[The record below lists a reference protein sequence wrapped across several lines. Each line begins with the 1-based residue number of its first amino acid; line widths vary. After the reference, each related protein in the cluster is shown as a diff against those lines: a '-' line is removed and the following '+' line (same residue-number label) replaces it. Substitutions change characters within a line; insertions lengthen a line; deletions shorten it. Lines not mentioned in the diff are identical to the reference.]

1 MNLDFILSSF
11 FNFNCKKYISSPKEE
26 GRKPFTKKLLLIK
39 TPERSKDPE
48 QTTLDQS
55 NTSPDSDLGNTGEIP
70 RVSSMTRWVQTP
82 TPQSP
87 NKVHVKTLK
96 DDPVFDPF
104 TDLPRLKITKSMQ
117 DQSIFFSD
125 KDILISLKKIYNGK
139 ESHACQFVEWLDSI
153 KVVPNSEEEKCI
165 DRVKNILID
174 YVVIFE
180 KDNQMTQAI
189 MASLEHSTLFKY
201 GWISLKGIRN
211 LFGYTAHWL
220 NSKTKT
226 SLLDSFLFESNK
238 KQCELVAKMFNDEF
252 NVIKDS
258 IKGME
263 EMYNLMI
270 QTKKGELPPKLK
282 PVLTYH
288 TRYEMLYRELTD
300 KGNHLWASGNPRSPV
315 LWTWIAPG
323 CEGHSP
329 IPKAIGEAFH
339 EYYHRLYSEIHIP
352 MVLFNAMLD
361 DLADEFMDQE
371 LCELAD
377 SIFPKTYDTT
387 YFIKVTYIKNGDEVE
402 CRLNNEQQVR
412 DYLSWLINDQQKY
425 EKFRRLETEVI
436 NYLVMAWEV
445 FTVTCKNFKSLY
457 NELNIVKKLNL
468 EIGLDITAAKSIA
481 VVFPEDLPWPKNWND
496 QQEKLKT
503 IFEEALQHKD
513 EKSASDLTISSEKE
527 ALQNKIIELLKNQQ
541 TQSTEVK
548 RSPSRPASPSSRT
561 ISSGSSTNSIE
572 ADLTDRMIEFFNSNN
587 VIFTRPRTNSSLD
600 EDPIIKKIVQSY
612 SFLISN
618 FLNSV
623 RFNKGPNASTLA
635 VYNGTA
641 HHNMNIIIFLET
653 YIMLTMSIPDN
664 SEPIEEINSND
675 IIRFLNDP
683 GVRNAIESVQ
693 KMARRG
699 NVLATAVTKG
709 VELSR
714 ELKVGD
720 ITGIAEIIEFIFQ
733 KLPAEQHK
741 MSVIF
746 KKLNE
751 PLRSQHKKNIIEN
764 HFPLTKNEEQI
775 FTIDCIK
782 EYVNIYQIEGLD
794 VSQIQAATSIN
805 DLINEL
811 NSFITTPN
819 TVSDSLDI
827 EKIESH
833 AKVTLEKVDEILMS
847 ALKHLQDTNW
857 TIAENTQT
865 NYALIKNNNAILSE
879 FFDSFDRSY
888 DQGISSA
895 KSQIEAKQEL
905 GQDTTQDIDN
915 LILRLGDAGLIYF
928 DKTLA
933 FQSLNQIILQYKDS
947 FPELIELDCINLESF
962 DQLTESIKELELEL
976 PKLFLSNSDS
986 SDLDA
991 LDKIERWD
999 EKLKEMIKMLIK
1011 NKINKQLLEI
1021 EEHLKEECSKFD
1033 SKAYSHEIIE
1043 IIDKDITEHKKE
1055 KRILAIKQM
1064 VEILQFSNAETIV
1077 MHQFNDHLNTF
1088 ISELKKLNEFKQ
1100 QQLINKMLNSKE
1112 QTLTIE
1118 IMPRDLKELVNNVNN
1133 EQDFENNLNT
1143 MIEYIKEEWNKD
1155 IESES
1160 IDNFLGKI
1168 KEEALKRFHQSEVSQ
1183 EEKEELKE
1191 LHRVDEEQYK
1201 SELEKKEKTKISARI
1216 HELIKVYYSFLSLR
1230 KHNKIMAML
1239 FGEKPESRVLW
1250 LCWFHC
1256 MGRGSI

>member
-1 MNLDFILSSF
+1 
-11 FNFNCKKYISSPKEE
+11 
-26 GRKPFTKKLLLIK
+26 
-39 TPERSKDPE
+39 
-48 QTTLDQS
+48 
-55 NTSPDSDLGNTGEIP
+55 
-70 RVSSMTRWVQTP
+70 
-82 TPQSP
+82 
-87 NKVHVKTLK
+87 
-96 DDPVFDPF
+96 
-104 TDLPRLKITKSMQ
+104 
-117 DQSIFFSD
+117 
-125 KDILISLKKIYNGK
+125 
-139 ESHACQFVEWLDSI
+139 
-153 KVVPNSEEEKCI
+153 
-165 DRVKNILID
+165 
-174 YVVIFE
+174 
-180 KDNQMTQAI
+180 
-189 MASLEHSTLFKY
+189 
-201 GWISLKGIRN
+201 
-211 LFGYTAHWL
+211 
-220 NSKTKT
+220 
-226 SLLDSFLFESNK
+226 
-238 KQCELVAKMFNDEF
+238 
-252 NVIKDS
+252 
-258 IKGME
+258 
-263 EMYNLMI
+263 
-270 QTKKGELPPKLK
+270 
-282 PVLTYH
+282 
-288 TRYEMLYRELTD
+288 
-300 KGNHLWASGNPRSPV
+300 
-315 LWTWIAPG
+315 
-323 CEGHSP
+323 
-329 IPKAIGEAFH
+329 
-339 EYYHRLYSEIHIP
+339 
-352 MVLFNAMLD
+352 MLD

-402 CRLNNEQQVR
+402 CRLDNEQQVR

-425 EKFRRLETEVI
+425 EKFRRLKGEVI
-436 NYLVMAWEV
+436 EYLVMAWEV
-445 FTVTCKNFKSLY
+445 FTVTCQNFKSLY

-527 ALQNKIIELLKNQQ
+527 ALQKKIIELLKNQQ

-548 RSPSRPASPSSRT
+548 RSPSRESSPSVHSRI

-683 GVRNAIESVQ
+683 GVRNAIECVQ

-847 ALKHLQDTNW
+847 ALKHLQDTNL
-857 TIAENTQT
+857 TITENQT
-865 NYALIKNNNAILSE
+865 NYALIKNNAILSE
-879 FFDSFDRSY
+879 VFDSIDSLCEK
-888 DQGISSA
+888 DILLA
-895 KSQIEAKQEL
+895 KNQIEAKQEL
-905 GQDTTQDIDN
+905 GEDATQEIDN
-915 LILRLGDAGLIYF
+915 LILRLEEAGLIYF
-928 DKTLA
+928 DKTLH
-933 FQSLNQIILQYKDS
+933 SKV
-947 FPELIELDCINLESF
+947 LI
-962 DQLTESIKELELEL
+962 
-976 PKLFLSNSDS
+976 KLFYNIRTL
-986 SDLDA
+986 
-991 LDKIERWD
+991 
-999 EKLKEMIKMLIK
+999 
-1011 NKINKQLLEI
+1011 
-1021 EEHLKEECSKFD
+1021 F
-1033 SKAYSHEIIE
+1033 
-1043 IIDKDITEHKKE
+1043 
-1055 KRILAIKQM
+1055 
-1064 VEILQFSNAETIV
+1064 
-1077 MHQFNDHLNTF
+1077 LN
-1088 ISELKKLNEFKQ
+1088 
-1100 QQLINKMLNSKE
+1100 
-1112 QTLTIE
+1112 
-1118 IMPRDLKELVNNVNN
+1118 
-1133 EQDFENNLNT
+1133 
-1143 MIEYIKEEWNKD
+1143 
-1155 IESES
+1155 
-1160 IDNFLGKI
+1160 
-1168 KEEALKRFHQSEVSQ
+1168 
-1183 EEKEELKE
+1183 
-1191 LHRVDEEQYK
+1191 
-1201 SELEKKEKTKISARI
+1201 
-1216 HELIKVYYSFLSLR
+1216 
-1230 KHNKIMAML
+1230 
-1239 FGEKPESRVLW
+1239 
-1250 LCWFHC
+1250 
-1256 MGRGSI
+1256 